1 MMGSVTRRL
10 QALEDCS
17 REQAAAQIRQAWD
30 RLSDEEMA
38 LILAP
43 GHFGREPTPKEA
55 RAQKESREA
64 IPESLIA
71 HAIGHREDMVEDEV
85 FRRLGEVT
93 DPVLQTRR
101 RGLLRQLQTFTE
113 AG

>member
-64 IPESLIA
+64 MPQSLIA
-71 HAIGHREDMVEDEV
+71 HAIGYQEEMPGEEV
-85 FRRLGEVT
+85 SRRLKEVT
-93 DPVLQTRR
+93 DPVLKTRR
-101 RGLLRQLQTFTE
+101 HGLLRQLQSFAE
-113 AG
+113 DG